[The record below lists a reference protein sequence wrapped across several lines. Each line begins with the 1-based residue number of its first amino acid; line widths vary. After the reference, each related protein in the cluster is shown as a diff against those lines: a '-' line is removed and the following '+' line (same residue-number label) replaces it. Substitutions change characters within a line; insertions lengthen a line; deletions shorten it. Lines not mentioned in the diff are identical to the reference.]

1 MTLDFSGRRVVVTG
15 GSRGIGRAVAA
26 AFARA
31 GASVSICA
39 RGRAGLD
46 EARADL
52 EGHGGIAHT
61 AVCDVGDGDMLQRY
75 IDEAAVTLGG
85 MDVLV
90 NNATGQ
96 SAGGTE
102 RDWRVSI
109 DIDLMATVRATNAAE
124 PHLSAAGRPE
134 GGCVVNVASRS
145 AFQPTPRTPAYGA
158 AKAAVMHL
166 TRSQAAALARRN
178 IRVNCVAPGS
188 VDFPGG
194 WWDRCRAEKPEQ
206 YEATLKSLPFGRFGS
221 PDDIANVVLFL
232 ASPWAGWVTGQ
243 IILADGGQTLGV

>member
-26 AFARA
+26 AFVRA

-39 RGRAGLD
+39 RGQSGLD
-46 EARADL
+46 EAYADL
-52 EGHGGIAHT
+52 EGHGGLVHT
-61 AVCDVGDGDMLQRY
+61 AACDVGDGDALRRY
-75 IDEAAVTLGG
+75 IDEAAAALGG
-85 MDVLV
+85 IDVLV

-109 DIDLMATVRATNAAE
+109 DIDLMATVRATSAAE
-124 PHLSAAGRPE
+124 PYLGAAGRPE

-158 AKAAVMHL
+158 AKAAVMQL
-166 TRSQAAALARRN
+166 TRSQAAALASCN

-194 WWDRCRAEKPEQ
+194 WWDRCRTENPEQ
-206 YEATLKSLPFGRFGS
+206 YEATLKSLPFGRFGN
-221 PDDIANVVLFL
+221 PDDIANVILFL

-243 IILADGGQTLGV
+243 IILADGGQTLGA